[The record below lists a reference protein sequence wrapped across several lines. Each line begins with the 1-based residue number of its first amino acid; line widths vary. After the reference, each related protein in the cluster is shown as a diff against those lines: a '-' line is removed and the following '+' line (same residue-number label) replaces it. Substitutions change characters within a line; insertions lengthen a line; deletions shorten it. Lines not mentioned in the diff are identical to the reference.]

1 MSGAARLSAA
11 AVLALVLHG
20 LALAAAAAWV
30 PVSPA
35 LPPVVTG
42 LVVDDAG
49 PGEPATVRVT
59 ARAVGTRASAG
70 AEIIGELQPPGGGA
84 AVPFR
89 VTIPPGPPTETSTEV
104 ALPPDAA
111 GPWKAEASPGK
122 AAPLT
127 TSFWVDDGRPPDL
140 AVDALDAGGTTATA
154 GGAVRV
160 AWRRVNRGTGWL
172 RGGGRDEASLL
183 AAGTKLVAA
192 TARGFPPLPPGGS
205 SLHTLTLPVPPEAG
219 GVLVLR
225 VGVDSGRELAEPHG
239 PENTAELPLLVEPSP
254 YPDLAATRLDL
265 GPAATL
271 AEAPPVPADPP
282 TLVAGRSLPARL
294 AVENLR
300 PAPAAGVRRDAFYLS
315 TDDRL
320 DPGDT
325 ELLSV
330 DRNRPLPGRGV
341 DATSGE
347 LVVPAGFVSPGDDP
361 RRAFVLGVVDAG
373 EAVNEGDPANRRNN
387 VIARDV
393 SIVAEE
399 ADPPETPLG
408 RDDAEPR
415 VTVAWISHDAFEE
428 LQARRRRTLQPS
440 QQAAATPVPDAPAR
454 DATAPP
460 TPPSRPSP
468 APATPATPADPAAA
482 APPPA
487 AGDPVAPG
495 EELPAPGPGDT
506 PAPEPNPRTAAESS
520 SEAPRSADPSDT
532 PPAPASPPPAPEGPR
547 EPTSAPRDDASSD
560 ATAEVDATTLQP
572 GRVDVGPGLTVDV
585 ARPKID
591 AVAILSSIVRS
602 PRVAVTF
609 DRDGSVLNAQ
619 ILRSAGS
626 NAVDAPILR
635 SLYRWRASGDRL
647 ETWDGPRTFEFTF
660 LFSR

>member
-1 MSGAARLSAA
+1 MSGAARFTAA
-11 AVLALVLHG
+11 ALVALLLHG

-30 PVSPA
+30 PVLPA
-35 LPPVVTG
+35 LPPVVTR

-59 ARAVGTRASAG
+59 VRAVGTRASAE
-70 AEIIGELQPPGGGA
+70 AEVTGELRPPGGGA
-84 AVPFR
+84 AVSFR
-89 VTIPPGPPTETSTEV
+89 VMIPPGPPAESSTEV

-111 GPWKAEASPGK
+111 GPWTAEALPGK

-127 TSFWVDDGRPPDL
+127 ASFWVEDRRPADL
-140 AVDALDAGGTTATA
+140 AIDALDAGGTTAPA
-154 GGAVRV
+154 DGAVRV

-183 AAGTKLVAA
+183 AAGTKLVGV

-225 VGVDSGRELAEPHG
+225 VEVDAGKSLPEPHG

-254 YPDLAATRLDL
+254 NPDLAATRLDL

-282 TLVAGRSLPARL
+282 TLVVGRSLPARL

-300 PAPAAGVRRDAFYLS
+300 PAAAEGRRRDAFYLS

-341 DATSGE
+341 DATSGG
-347 LVVPAGFVSPGDDP
+347 LTIPAGFASPGDGP

-373 EAVNEGDPANRRNN
+373 GAVDEGDPANRRNN
-387 VIARDV
+387 VIVREV
-393 SIVAEE
+393 SVVAEE

-428 LQARRRRTLQPS
+428 LRARRRRTLQPS

-454 DATAPP
+454 DATALP

-468 APATPATPADPAAA
+468 APATPAEPAPVEA
-482 APPPA
+482 APPPS

-495 EELPAPGPGDT
+495 EELPAPGPGDA
-506 PAPEPNPRTAAESS
+506 PAPDPDPRTVAENSP
-520 SEAPRSADPSDT
+520 EAPRSADPSET
-532 PPAPASPPPAPEGPR
+532 PPAPASPPPAPEGPP

-572 GRVDVGPGLTVDV
+572 GLVEVGPGLTVDV